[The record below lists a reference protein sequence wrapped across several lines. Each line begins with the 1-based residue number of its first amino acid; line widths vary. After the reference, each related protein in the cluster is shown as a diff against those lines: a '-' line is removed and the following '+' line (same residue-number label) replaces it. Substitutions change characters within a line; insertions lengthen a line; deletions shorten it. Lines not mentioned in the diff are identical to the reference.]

1 MKKDSPDLFFKLNEV
16 QMKQVINHGKDGG
29 LLNMITRPPV
39 IQKNVA
45 HNKKVMQKFGCYE
58 NIM

>member
-1 MKKDSPDLFFKLNEV
+1 
-16 QMKQVINHGKDGG
+16 MKQVINHGKDGG